1 MRLFFF
7 LRRFFK
13 RIRYKDSEWLNE
25 NLKVMLHHKKLTDQS
40 LKIYSNEHTHTNF
53 EKKTIDWDW
62 RYLKSEKKNI
72 TSYIF
77 FSCKRANRLSLAR
90 DQAVP
95 PLESMN
101 CVSLS
106 TKFQILLVFFSCFFF
121 SATIIFFLPNFFMYR

>member
-53 EKKTIDWDW
+53 EKKTID
-62 RYLKSEKKNI
+62 
-72 TSYIF
+72 
-77 FSCKRANRLSLAR
+77 
-90 DQAVP
+90 
-95 PLESMN
+95 
-101 CVSLS
+101 
-106 TKFQILLVFFSCFFF
+106 
-121 SATIIFFLPNFFMYR
+121 